1 MAMGDTKKQALVSSG
16 SRPEHIQGGLGPS
29 TLRTGPRVGC
39 QQVTFPLALELPH
52 PLISIQRST
61 GDGDAHHHPATSDWL
76 GTVKPSS
83 LLASRSQTWV
93 SVATN
98 DFPSN
103 AEGRASGRGPSPPQ
117 LLASHSPK
125 PLSSSLAL
133 CGCPTST
140 PSWHVFLRP
149 AGAEFVPRAVPLR
162 SSGLLS
168 LKSRTPTPFSG
179 QRLLDA
185 PHTFYAPANYCLWV
199 RTSSRAG

>member
-1 MAMGDTKKQALVSSG
+1 MGAAKTQALVSSG
-16 SRPEHIQGGLGPS
+16 SVQSTSGGGGLGPS
-29 TLRTGPRVGC
+29 TLRTGPRGGC
-39 QQVTFPLALELPH
+39 QQLKCPLALELPH

-61 GDGDAHHHPATSDWL
+61 GDGDAHHHPATGDCL

-98 DFPSN
+98 DFPSK
-103 AEGRASGRGPSPPQ
+103 AEGRASGRDPSPPQ

-125 PLSSSLAL
+125 PLCSSLAL

-140 PSWHVFLRP
+140 PSWHVFLTP

-179 QRLLDA
+179 QRPLDT

-199 RTSSRAG
+199 RTSSRTG